1 MFAKCNN
8 QPNRQMGYVGKIQQS
23 TSKQIN
29 NIYGNLT
36 CNRDKPKI
44 KLKTLSILAV
54 SLYPP
59 VLNLHMLCI

>member
-8 QPNRQMGYVGKIQQS
+8 QPNRQMGYVGEIQQS

-36 CNRDKPKI
+36 CNRDKPNI
-44 KLKTLSILAV
+44 S
-54 SLYPP
+54 
-59 VLNLHMLCI
+59 